1 MEELVEVLEENGEAK
16 GFSIDKSIAHQQGI
30 CHGIS
35 AVAIIDN
42 GRVLLQKRSK
52 NKKIEPNKWD
62 LSSAGHI
69 DYNEPKEEAMVRE
82 IKEELGLDV
91 NEDELE
97 LIDNNLIKFQL
108 KDTYLN
114 HFTYLF
120 IIRKNINIRDVK
132 ISKEEV
138 SEIRF
143 FNKQEYL
150 DLLKSNE
157 IVVGLKYCNKII
169 DYLR

>member
-16 GFSIDKSIAHQQGI
+16 GFSIDKSFAHKEGI

-35 AVAIIDN
+35 AVAIVDN

-52 NKKIEPNKWD
+52 NKKTEPNKWD

-69 DYNEPKEEAMVRE
+69 DYKETKEEAMVRE
-82 IKEELGLDV
+82 IKEELGLIV
-91 NEDELE
+91 HEDELE
-97 LIDNNLIKFQL
+97 LIDTNLIKFQW
-108 KDTYLN
+108 KDLYLN
-114 HFTYLF
+114 HFTSLF
-120 IIRKNINIRDVK
+120 LLKKNINIQDIV

-138 SEIRF
+138 SEIKF

>member
-1 MEELVEVLEENGEAK
+1 MEELVEVLEENGGSK
-16 GFSIDKSIAHQQGI
+16 GFSVDKSFAHKEGI

-35 AVAIIDN
+35 AVAIVDN

-52 NKKIEPNKWD
+52 NKKTEPNKWD

-69 DYNEPKEEAMVRE
+69 DYNETKEEAMVRE

-120 IIRKNINIRDVK
+120 IISKTQQLNYINLIF
-132 ISKEEV
+132 
-138 SEIRF
+138 EI
-143 FNKQEYL
+143 K
-150 DLLKSNE
+150 
-157 IVVGLKYCNKII
+157 
-169 DYLR
+169 